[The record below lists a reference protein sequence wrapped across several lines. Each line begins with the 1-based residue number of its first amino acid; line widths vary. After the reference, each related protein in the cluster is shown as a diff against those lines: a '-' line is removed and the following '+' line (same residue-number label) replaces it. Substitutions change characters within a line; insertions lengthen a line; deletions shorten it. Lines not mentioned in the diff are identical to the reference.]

1 MSDGR
6 LVLGHI
12 TDLHLR
18 VHQPHAAA
26 GTATRSRA
34 VADLLPR
41 ALDQL
46 KRRGCDFVAITGDLV
61 DVPLWLLHPHDYYRF
76 DTADWLPHVEAD
88 YRLLRDLLDASGLPY
103 LVVPGNHDHEPT
115 LWRVFDPAENERAAA
130 GYRVIRFCDR
140 EWVFNIPRRIDREM
154 KRWRAALTDDD
165 PRPQVHLQHYPIVP
179 HIDRDYPYNY
189 REAEFLRRGLA
200 ESGRVKLALAG
211 HFHGGSE
218 LLQEGAC
225 RFAIGPA
232 FAKFPHAFRVYELDG
247 DRVAMETHPLVDRPV
262 GAGRRVVFLD
272 RDGVINDRPRYN
284 TGPEEMALIPGAG
297 RAILALR
304 RVGFAV
310 VVVSNQ
316 SCVGSGNVLEDTVQA
331 VNDRMCRLLVEEAG
345 DREAQPDAIFY
356 SREAGARAVLPSYV
370 DARRAKPASAM
381 LNEAADLLG
390 LERAG
395 AWMVG
400 DALVDVQA
408 ARAFGARPI
417 LVETGHGPTMASLA
431 EMQELNP
438 LRAANLEAAAWII
451 LATTG

>member
-1 MSDGR
+1 MSGGR
-6 LVLGHI
+6 LVLGHL

-26 GTATRSRA
+26 GPATRSRV

-41 ALDQL
+41 ALVRL
-46 KRRGCDFVAITGDLV
+46 KQRGCDLVALTGDLV

-76 DTADWLPHVEAD
+76 DTAGWLPLVEAD
-88 YRLLRDLLDASGLPY
+88 YRLLHDLLEASGLPY
-103 LVVPGNHDHEPT
+103 IVLPGNHDHEPT

-130 GYRVIRFCDR
+130 GHRVLRFCDR
-140 EWVFNIPRRIDREM
+140 EWLFNVPRRIDREM

-165 PRPQVHLQHYPIVP
+165 PRPQVHMQHYPILP

-211 HFHGGSE
+211 HYHGGSD
-218 LLQEGAC
+218 LLADGAC
-225 RFAIGPA
+225 RFSIGPA
-232 FAKFPHAFRVYELDG
+232 FAKTPHAFRVYELAD
-247 DRVAMETHPLVDRPV
+247 DRVTMETHALVDRPV

-284 TGPEEMALIPGAG
+284 TGPEEMTLIPGAG

-304 RVGFAV
+304 RAGFAV
-310 VVVSNQ
+310 VVITNQ
-316 SCVGSGNVLEDTVQA
+316 SCIGSGNVLEDTVQA
-331 VNDRMCRLLVEEAG
+331 VNDRMCRLLVDEAG
-345 DREAQPDAIFY
+345 NLDAQPDAIFY
-356 SREAGARAVLPSYV
+356 SREAGARAVLPSYA
-370 DARRAKPASAM
+370 DTSRAKPAPAM

-400 DALVDVQA
+400 DALVDMQA
-408 ARAFGARPI
+408 AAAFGARPV
-417 LVETGHGPTMASLA
+417 LVETGHGPTMASLP
-431 EMQELNP
+431 EMQERKP
-438 LRAANLEAAAWII
+438 LQAANLEAAARAI
-451 LATTG
+451 LATTA